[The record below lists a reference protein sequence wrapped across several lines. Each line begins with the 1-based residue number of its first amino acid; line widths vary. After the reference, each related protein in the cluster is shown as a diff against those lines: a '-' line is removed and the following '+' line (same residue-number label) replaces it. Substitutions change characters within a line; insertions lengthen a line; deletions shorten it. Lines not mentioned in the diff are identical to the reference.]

1 MHLIALVGADG
12 MGKSTQARRLGA
24 RLAADGRRAR
34 VVRPVFLLFDPW
46 RIRRNGPGVPSVSPR
61 TARVAGLWRRQALRS
76 VVGYVYAV
84 LTYAY
89 MRTFLRHH
97 EFVVCDRYFYQ
108 FFYDLAGR
116 AAPRLARAFPRPD
129 LIVWL
134 DGGMDVLMSRIDRAP
149 LDPGE
154 REYFKE
160 VLDFYRELAGE
171 LGFVRVDA
179 SADERVVGDW
189 IWDILMRE
197 VRPRAG

>member
-12 MGKSTQARRLGA
+12 MGKSTQARRLTD
-24 RLAADGRRAR
+24 RLLAAGRRAR

-46 RIRRNGPGVPSVSPR
+46 RIRGNGEAIRSVSPR
-61 TARVAGLWRRQALRS
+61 SLRMGGPRRTGALRS
-76 VVGYVYAV
+76 FVGYVYAV
-84 LTYAY
+84 LSYAY
-89 MRTFLRHH
+89 MRAFLRRD

-108 FFYDLAGR
+108 YFYDLAGR

-129 LIVWL
+129 VIVWL
-134 DGGMDVLMSRIDRAP
+134 DGGMELLMSRIDRAP

-154 REYFKE
+154 REYFKQ
-160 VLDFYRELAGE
+160 VLDFYRVLAGE

-179 SADERVVGDW
+179 SADERVVGER
-189 IWDILMRE
+189 IWDVLMRE